1 MSTDEGEQKESPPE
15 DGDNPPPEK
24 DPPPKGEEEGSAQ
37 RKSPWG
43 NKIRRNQGQAVNAAR
58 IDGGV
63 HYHEHI
69 GEGATRRLR
78 HAARVSEERVKEI
91 RDTFCPSDAGKY
103 ALFQDEL
110 RSHGTGVIT
119 GKPGTGRAFTAVH
132 ALVTSRPATPVEELT
147 VDPVERDAGVSLISI
162 DSAHSRF
169 LDLTPLGAATTIQRI
184 ALRSLVEEARRADAL
199 LVLIASPG
207 QREEYLTE
215 HLVCLHIEAP
225 ARAVDVFQRAMG
237 KRYTDETVD
246 HWLQDPGVRDAL
258 EGAEPARAI
267 RLAQEAFRLRS
278 SYEDEADWIKN
289 VLDDYADTTEEL
301 ARWFTRHDLEKEFRR
316 VLLATVALLEGG
328 DRTVVVSQARRLAQE
343 WYIPSM
349 WRTPISGEGL
359 TAHLWEIGA
368 HVREDRV
375 HFNRR
380 TFGDEVLDYLWR
392 EHPGTR
398 VSVQEW
404 AAEAVAELDV
414 PPRAEAARRWL
425 RLARRHRDTT
435 PVRTL
440 IDRWGNSSS
449 LMWAAI
455 PVIAEAAVAPEF
467 GPQVRGLLYDAA
479 RSWGVSLRD
488 RTVLEVC
495 RVYGRVQPATALTRV
510 RLIAEKVPAYWDE
523 TVLQA
528 LEDISGEPENTA
540 VVLGTLVE
548 WTQRKERGRR
558 TSVARLALC
567 RLLGA
572 TDGPAP
578 RVLAALDR
586 DEVAPDDLVC
596 AWHAA
601 SYGGTEAGRALWTWF
616 DALAVTLGRPGGAF
630 EVLREAARGH
640 DRLRLELEWWARRW
654 KHAHTRRA
662 PALDELLRTLS
673 EGEETR

>member
-1 MSTDEGEQKESPPE
+1 MSADGDEQEESPPE
-15 DGDNPPPEK
+15 GGDAPPSEK
-24 DPPPKGEEEGSAQ
+24 EPSPAGEEEGNAQ

-69 GEGATRRLR
+69 GEGATHRLR
-78 HAARVSEERVKEI
+78 HAARVSEERLKEI
-91 RDTFCPSDAGKY
+91 RDTFCPRDAGKY
-103 ALFQDEL
+103 ALFQKEL
-110 RSHGTGVIT
+110 RSRGTGVIT

-132 ALVTSRPATPVEELT
+132 AMITCRPANPVEELS
-147 VDPVERDAGVSLISI
+147 VDPTERDAGVSLINI

-169 LDLTPLGAATTIQRI
+169 LDLTPLGVPTPIQRI
-184 ALRSLVEEARRADAL
+184 ALRSLADDAHRAGAL

-215 HLVCLHIEAP
+215 HPVCLHIDAP

-237 KRYTDETVD
+237 KRYKAEIVD
-246 HWLQDPGVRDAL
+246 HWLRDPGVRDAL

-289 VLDDYADTTEEL
+289 VLEDYDDTTEEL

-392 EHPGTR
+392 EHPETR

-404 AAEAVAELDV
+404 AAEAVTELDA

-467 GPQVRGLLYDAA
+467 GPQVRELLYRTA

-540 VVLGTLVE
+540 VVLGTLVD

-558 TSVARLALC
+558 ANVARLALC

-572 TDGPAP
+572 TDGPVP

-586 DEVAPDDLVC
+586 GEVASDDLVR

-601 SYGGTEAGRALWTWF
+601 SYAGSEAGRALWAWF
-616 DALAVTLGRPGGAF
+616 DALADTLGRPGGAF
-630 EVLREAARGH
+630 EVLREVAHGH
-640 DRLRLELEWWARRW
+640 DRIRLELVRWARRW

-662 PALDELLRTLS
+662 PALEELLRTLG